1 MARLLRRKF
10 RRVLLDIDTQY
21 DLVYHPSHDV
31 SAILA
36 NSRRLI
42 AWSRARKIPVISTAL
57 SRQRPENNVFPPGAP
72 TECIDGTPGQQK
84 IRFTLLP
91 CYKVFPAANRLDLP
105 ADLLSEFQQLIF
117 EKRGEDPFNEPRID
131 RLITELRTDAFV
143 VFGMGVETSV
153 KATVLGLLSRKKKVL
168 LVSDAVNGCPTR
180 QADLALRQMEAKGA
194 KLVNTVGI
202 TGKSRRAALRLPP
215 KINIISTVTPKTST
229 G

>member
-1 MARLLRRKF
+1 MARLMRRKF

-21 DLVYHPSHDV
+21 DLINQLNHDI
-31 SAILA
+31 SGILA

-57 SRQRPENNVFPPGAP
+57 SRQCPENNVFPQGAP
-72 TECIDGTPGQQK
+72 MECIDGTPGQKK

-91 CYKVFPAANRLDLP
+91 NHTVFPAVNRLDLP
-105 ADLLSEFQQLIF
+105 ARLLSEFQQVIF
-117 EKRGEDPFNEPRID
+117 EKRGEDPFTEPRID

-143 VFGMGVETSV
+143 VFGMGVETGV

-168 LVSDAVNGCPTR
+168 LVSDAVNGSPTR

-194 KLVNTVGI
+194 KLVSTAGI
-202 TGKSRRAALRLPP
+202 TGKRRIALKLPP
-215 KINIISTVTPKTST
+215 QIALPPRIAPRTSA

>member
-1 MARLLRRKF
+1 M
-10 RRVLLDIDTQY
+10 LDIDTQY
-21 DLVYHPSHDV
+21 DLVDQPSQNISV
-31 SAILA
+31 ILA

-42 AWSRARKIPVISTAL
+42 AWARVRKIPVISTAL

-72 TECIDGTPGQQK
+72 TDCIDGTPGQKK

-91 CYKVFPAANRLDLP
+91 RHIVFPAENRLDLP
-105 ADLLSEFQQLIF
+105 AELLSEFQQIIF
-117 EKRGEDPFNEPRID
+117 EKRSKDPFAEPRID

-143 VFGMGVETSV
+143 VFGMGIETAV

-168 LVSDAVNGCPTR
+168 LVRDAVNGCPTR

-202 TGKSRRAALRLPP
+202 TGKSRTALRLPP
-215 KINIISTVTPKTST
+215 KINIISTVTPKISA